1 MLYNLET
8 SNESEAV
15 IPEIGLSASPRTARN
30 VDETAGATSIPTTR
44 AAPPGPTKNSP
55 DPEPRQASPGH
66 PHHPTTQEQPNT
78 YPLHT
83 ALREEASK
91 PQKQKTTHR

>member
-44 AAPPGPTKNSP
+44 AAPP
-55 DPEPRQASPGH
+55 RPGTYVK
-66 PHHPTTQEQPNT
+66 HH
-78 YPLHT
+78 L
-83 ALREEASK
+83 
-91 PQKQKTTHR
+91 TTHINQQLKSNPIPTPSIQPSEKRPANLKNKKPPTDKY